1 MMDLEISY
9 TFGQVGLRTNWP
21 HLKLS
26 QGLGSLK
33 ISREDTLLEV
43 EASMGRLEVDGTYSR
58 EDIGLYKQPNAFEE
72 HYCQKYFNHGLEAI
86 GEIAADGDYI
96 AMIER
101 GHTIPE
107 YIKRKTAPSEKE
119 IDIKYKRGAEIEYAP
134 SLVKFHPQL
143 GRLDIESTPFKPEK
157 TFKPGEISVYLVEKG
172 NAEIN
177 FRGEKM
183 DIVV

>member
-1 MMDLEISY
+1 MDLEISH

-21 HLKLS
+21 YLKIS
-26 QGLGSLK
+26 QGIGSLQ

-43 EASMGRLEVDGTYSR
+43 ETSLGRLEVDGTSTW

-107 YIKRKTAPSEKE
+107 YIERKTAPSEKE
-119 IDIKYKRGAEIEYAP
+119 IDIKYKRGAEIEYTP
-134 SLVKFHPQL
+134 SLVQFHSQL
-143 GRLDIESTPFKPEK
+143 GRLDIKSGSFKPEK
-157 TFKPGEISVYLVEKG
+157 TFKPGGISVYLVEEG
-172 NAEIN
+172 NVEIN
-177 FRGEKM
+177 YRGEKM